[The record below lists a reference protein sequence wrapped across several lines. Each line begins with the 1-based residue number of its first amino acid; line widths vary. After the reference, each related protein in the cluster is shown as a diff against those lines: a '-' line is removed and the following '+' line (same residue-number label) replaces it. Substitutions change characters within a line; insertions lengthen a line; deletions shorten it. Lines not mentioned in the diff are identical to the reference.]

1 MENSESTAIPVLEA
15 RNISKE
21 FSGNYALI
29 DVNLKVYPGKV
40 NALVGEN
47 GAGKSTLMKIF
58 AGVYTGY
65 TGEVLYR
72 EEMVSFRSTAEAQAS
87 GIAIIHQELNL
98 VHNMTVAEN
107 IFLGREPLT
116 RIGLTDYRKMHEVA
130 AELMRRLHLDV
141 DPGTPVY
148 QLRTGQQ
155 QLVEIARALHFDS
168 RVLIMDEPTSSLSE
182 SETALL
188 FRIIRGLKEKG
199 VAIIY
204 ISHKIDELLDIADN
218 FTALK
223 DGRVTGSMDITRN
236 IVSDDII
243 RMMVGRDI
251 MMRERR
257 AGAANGHVDGREAGK
272 ELLRVSNLVFR
283 NPRLKPEF
291 LVNDVSFSLDR
302 GEILGVSGLMGAGRT
317 EMLEAI
323 FGLHCKYVSGNISVE
338 GSPVRINSV
347 QDAIRAGMALVP
359 EDRQLQGLIMEMDV
373 AANTTLVSLKKVL
386 SLGFID
392 RKKEM
397 QLCRRFREKLNIRL
411 ASFEQ
416 EVATLSGGN
425 QQKVVIAKWLA
436 AGPKILLLD
445 EPTRGVDIGAK
456 QEIYNIIEELAA
468 GGMGIILVSSEL
480 PEILSLCDRILVFS
494 SSRLTATLTRE
505 EATEEVI
512 MKAATANL

>member
-1 MENSESTAIPVLEA
+1 MENSSPAAIPVLEA

-29 DVNLKVYPGKV
+29 DVSLKVFPGRV
-40 NALVGEN
+40 NAIVGEN

-72 EEMVSFRSTAEAQAS
+72 GETVTYTGTAETQKS

-98 VHNMTVAEN
+98 VYNLTVAEN

-116 RIGLTDYRKMHEVA
+116 RIGLIDYGKMHELTE
-130 AELMRRLHLDV
+130 ELLQRLHLNI

-155 QLVEIARALHFDS
+155 QLVEIARALYFDS
-168 RVLIMDEPTSSLSE
+168 RILIMDEPTSSLSE
-182 SETALL
+182 SETELL
-188 FRIIRGLKEKG
+188 FKIIRGLKEKG

-204 ISHKIDELLDIADN
+204 ISHKIDELLEIADN

-223 DGRVTGSMDITRN
+223 DGRVTGSMDIGKTV
-236 IVSDDII
+236 VSDDII

-251 MMRERR
+251 IMRERR
-257 AGAANGHVDGREAGK
+257 EATANGNGTGMEASG
-272 ELLRVSNLVFR
+272 ELLKVSGLVFR

-291 LVNDVSFSLDR
+291 LVKDVSFSLYR

-317 EMLEAI
+317 EMLEAL
-323 FGLHCKYVSGNISVE
+323 FGLHDKYVSGSLFVE
-338 GSPVRINSV
+338 GRPVRIKSV

-373 AANTTLVSLKKVL
+373 AANTTLVSLKKML
-386 SLGFID
+386 SLGLID

-397 QLCRRFREKLNIRL
+397 ELCRRFREKLNIRL
-411 ASFEQ
+411 ASFGQ
-416 EVATLSGGN
+416 QVATLSGGN

-436 AGPKILLLD
+436 AGPRILLLD

-494 SSRLTATLTRE
+494 SSRLTATLARE

-512 MKAATANL
+512 MKAATAYL